1 MLTPERG
8 RLKRRDITL
17 NPLSEE
23 WIRRKATPFG
33 VRFLE
38 GRNPPNPRPNYTKQ
52 VFLNGQIAQN
62 LQIHPFALLST
73 KLPIRKLLDEVKKR
87 NSLPFPLSSS
97 KREVMGAQLASA
109 KRNDIDLNK
118 GMI

>member
-1 MLTPERG
+1 MTPLRG
-8 RLKRRDITL
+8 RLKRKDITL

-23 WIRRKATPFG
+23 WFRRKATPFG

-38 GRNPPNPRPNYTKQ
+38 GKNPPNPRPNYTKQ
-52 VFLNGQIAQN
+52 AFVRNQLSRS

-73 KLPIRKLLDEVKKR
+73 RIPIRKLLENKAR
-87 NSLPFPLSSS
+87 GTLPLPRSSS
-97 KREVMGAQLASA
+97 VREVMASQLASA
-109 KRNDIDLNK
+109 KKKDVNLSK

>member
-1 MLTPERG
+1 MMTPARG
-8 RLKRRDITL
+8 RLKRRDKVL
-17 NPLSEE
+17 VPLSEE

-33 VRFLE
+33 VRYLE
-38 GRNPPNPRPNYTKQ
+38 GRTPPNPRPDYTKQ
-52 VFLNGQIAQN
+52 VFLKNQISKD

-73 KLPIRKLLDEVKKR
+73 KIPIRKLIDEVKKR
-87 NSLPFPLSSS
+87 NALPFPISSS

-109 KRNDIDLNK
+109 KKNDIDLNK